1 MMLALSGPED
11 WVLWLVLPLA
21 ALAVVVLALVFLR
34 AATWRRRRQ
43 ADRAVLVAEAL
54 ARGRAKQA
62 HIPAPGMGARPTSRR
77 SRPPQSARRQ
87 S

>member
-1 MMLALSGPED
+1 MLALSGPSD
-11 WVLWLVLPLA
+11 WVLWIVLPLA
-21 ALAVVVLALVFLR
+21 ALATVALVFVLFR
-34 AATWRRRRQ
+34 AASWRRRRQ

-62 HIPAPGMGARPTSRR
+62 HIPASGAGGLPPARR
-77 SRPPQSARRQ
+77 SRPAQTARRR

>member
-11 WVLWLVLPLA
+11 WVLWLVLPVAVLA
-21 ALAVVVLALVFLR
+21 TVVLALVLLR

-43 ADRAVLVAEAL
+43 SDRAVLVAEAL

-62 HIPAPGMGARPTSRR
+62 HIPASGARGRHGSRSRSPHTARRR
-77 SRPPQSARRQ
+77 S
-87 S
+87 